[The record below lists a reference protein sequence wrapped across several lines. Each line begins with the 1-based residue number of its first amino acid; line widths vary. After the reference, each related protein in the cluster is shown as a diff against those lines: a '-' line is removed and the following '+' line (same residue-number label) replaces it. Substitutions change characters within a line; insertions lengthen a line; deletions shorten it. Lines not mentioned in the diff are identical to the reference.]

1 MKSQILSWEGEK
13 RVQAKQQMERKKV
26 SIEIL
31 FLLLNFMKLI
41 KFMMQ
46 LQNELDYTRA
56 NAIEHYKRKIAR
68 IDMIGQRAIK
78 ELEDNRRKE
87 EIKVKE
93 KANKIRKTGKVPVT
107 CFCFKSL

>member
-1 MKSQILSWEGEK
+1 
-13 RVQAKQQMERKKV
+13 
-26 SIEIL
+26 
-31 FLLLNFMKLI
+31 
-41 KFMMQ
+41 MMQ

-87 EIKVKE
+87 ELKVKE

-107 CFCFKSL
+107 CFCFKSLQDQEQESSNDDIHNKYYLSNCFIQY